1 MTRKL
6 GFGYL
11 FDFRNPPQWQRPFA
25 DLYAETIDLVVETE
39 KLGFASAWVP
49 EHHGA
54 EDAYMPSPLVALAA
68 MASRT
73 SCIRLG
79 SGIAIA
85 PLYDAVRFAE
95 DAAVLD
101 ILSNG
106 RLDLG
111 LAIGYRR
118 REYAA
123 AGLDF
128 TKRGARFDEQ
138 LHILRA
144 LWAGETVTFEGK
156 HFAIRDA
163 RIAPKPERQIPLFI
177 GGFAEKALERV
188 AKYADGYFGNEEVCG
203 LYADKLRDQ
212 GKDPATA
219 RILIQGLFHTV
230 AEDPEAAMEE
240 LAPYFHHVNN
250 SYGAWLN
257 EDKAI
262 GIDDPALK
270 PMCLDDFK
278 KSGILRIDTPDQAI
292 ARFKAMQER
301 IAVEHYMLMRPP
313 GLPAERF
320 LHYAGLFAR
329 EVMPAFAG

>member
-11 FDFRNPPQWQRPFA
+11 FDFRNPPAWQRPFA

-73 SCIRLG
+73 SRIRLG

-128 TKRGARFDEQ
+128 GKRGARFDEQ

-156 HFAIRDA
+156 HFNIHNA

-188 AKYADGYFGNEEVCG
+188 AKYADGYFGNEDVCG
-203 LYADKLRDQ
+203 LYADKLREQ

-230 AEDPEAAMEE
+230 AEDPDAAMEE

-270 PMCLDDFK
+270 PMSLDDFK

-313 GLPAERF
+313 GLPADRF